1 MPKLTVEVKGKIA
14 DSESGQ
20 IICDNSDYTIEFLF
34 DEEWAAEPIKTARF
48 IWNGQYEDIVFTG
61 NSCKVPLVSN
71 TNNLAVGV
79 YAGDLRTTTP
89 AMFACHKSILGG
101 GETPSEPTEDVYAQ
115 IIANE
120 LCHICF

>member
-1 MPKLTVEVKGKIA
+1 MPQLICKVQKKIA
-14 DSESGQ
+14 KPLNDLL
-20 IICDNSDYTIEFLF
+20 ICGNSDFTIKFLF
-34 DEEWAAEPIKTARF
+34 DSEWDSELVKTARF

-101 GETPSEPTEDVYAQ
+101 EHYCRHSE
-115 IIANE
+115 
-120 LCHICF
+120 